1 MAKEVGRKKFLVK
14 GDAWRTP
21 PLALAV
27 AVFITSCVI

>member
-1 MAKEVGRKKFLVK
+1 MAEKAERKFPVK

-27 AVFITSCVI
+27 AVFLTSCVI